1 MPCVLVRAGG
11 YGRGRAG
18 RRPERARVDEPPQKE
33 AVKTQVQLPG
43 SGLRRIGQGRAAVAL
58 TARS

>member
-1 MPCVLVRAGG
+1 MITPVTQEPHDLPRRA
-11 YGRGRAG
+11 AG
-18 RRPERARVDEPPQKE
+18 PGVDESPQKE

-43 SGLRRIGQGRAAVAL
+43 RAFRRVGQGRAAVAL

>member
-1 MPCVLVRAGG
+1 MITPVTQEPHDLPRRA
-11 YGRGRAG
+11 AG
-18 RRPERARVDEPPQKE
+18 PGVDESPQKE